1 MYNFLEKSKNIHL
14 IIENDGTLLNDGKD
28 TPTITPKDKIEKILL
43 ELGFKDI
50 SGTIEYNGEFIFT
63 GSDQLWIK

>member
-1 MYNFLEKSKNIHL
+1 MFLKLFRKHL
-14 IIENDGTLLNDGKD
+14 
-28 TPTITPKDKIEKILL
+28 EKILL